1 MRARRLTVILGV
13 ALAGML
19 AVVAP
24 ASAATPGSAQLN
36 VTPGLLGFDSLNVET
51 PAQIACL
58 SAAGY
63 SFDLVNTNG
72 TNWADEYNATAAAGM
87 DVVLFQGYDPTTWP
101 TVSQGTV
108 RGQAAGSKAASV
120 GYPTGS
126 QIFLNLE
133 NNTNADAATAIQ
145 WVTNWASAI
154 RAAGYTPGVYVG
166 VPQVLSQAQVN
177 ALPVSVFW
185 RSASSSAP
193 QASAGFVVRQTAV
206 SQSACGI
213 PNGIDTDV
221 AGQDLRGAQAQ
232 GAGFPATPT
241 MPTVPGAF
249 VPVGPTRI
257 LDTRPGTVAP
267 NGTLVLT
274 VGGRAGVPTSASA
287 VVLNITVTR
296 PTAPGYITAYKAGTP
311 RPKAS
316 TLDFATGQTVANL
329 VIAPISSDGKVALT
343 SMSGGTVQLI
353 ADVQGYY
360 LGGTPTANGA
370 YVPLTPTRL
379 LDTRPGSVAGGADVT
394 VQITNRAAQP
404 TNIPAGVAAVV
415 LNVAVVNPTAPG
427 YITAYPDGSAL
438 PRSSNLDYAPGQTVA
453 NLVTVKVGS
462 DGRIALHVGS
472 GRAAQLIADVQG
484 YYLPG
489 DGTSPGT
496 FVAIN
501 PYRALDTRP
510 TAVAPSA
517 AQAVRVAGSGP
528 IAAGAASAVV
538 ANLAVTA
545 PTGGGYLTAFPSGI
559 TRPVVSNLDFPAA
572 QTVANL
578 GLVPVG
584 RDDKIVLYNGAGGS
598 SQFLVDLFGYFRS

>member
-24 ASAATPGSAQLN
+24 ASAATPASAPLN

-72 TNWADEYNATAAAGM
+72 TNWADEYNAAAAAGM

-101 TVSQGTV
+101 DNTQGTT
-108 RGQAAGSKAASV
+108 RGAIAGQKAGDV
-120 GYPTGS
+120 GYPKGS

-133 NNTNADAATAIQ
+133 NNTNSTAATAIQ
-145 WVTNWASAI
+145 WVTNWANAI

-166 VPQVLSQAQVN
+166 APQVLSQAQVN

-193 QASAGFVVRQTAV
+193 QAGAGFVVRQTAV
-206 SQSACGI
+206 TQSACGI

-221 AGQDLRGAQAQ
+221 AGQDLRGAQAG

-241 MPTVPGAF
+241 LPTVPGAF
-249 VPVGPTRI
+249 VPVGPVRI

-267 NGTLVLT
+267 NGTLVLP

-287 VVLNITVTR
+287 VVLNVTVTR
-296 PTAPGYITAYKAGTP
+296 PTAPGYITAYEAGTP
-311 RPKAS
+311 QPRAS
-316 TLDFATGQTVANL
+316 TLDFAAGQTVANL
-329 VIAPISSDGKVALT
+329 VTAPISSDGKVALT

-370 YVPLTPTRL
+370 FVPLTPTRL

-394 VQITNRAAQP
+394 VQITNRAG
-404 TNIPAGVAAVV
+404 IPANVAAAV

-462 DGRIALHVGS
+462 DGSIALHVGS

-510 TAVAPSA
+510 TAVAPLA
-517 AQAVRVAGSGP
+517 AQAVRVAGIIP

-559 TRPVVSNLDFPAA
+559 TRPVVSNLDFPAEL
-572 QTVANL
+572 TVANL
-578 GLVPVG
+578 GVIPVG
-584 RDDKIVLYNGAGGS
+584 RDDKVVLYNGSAGS